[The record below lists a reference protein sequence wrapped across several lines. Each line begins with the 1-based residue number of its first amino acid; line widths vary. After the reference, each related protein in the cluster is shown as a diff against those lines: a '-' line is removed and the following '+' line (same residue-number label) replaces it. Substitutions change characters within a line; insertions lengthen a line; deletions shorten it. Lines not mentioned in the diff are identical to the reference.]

1 MRFKKA
7 EKSLQM
13 IFGLFMLLIISLVVL
28 NLFFKFTEKS
38 STKMEGASTEYF
50 SKAEIDQAKQ
60 DCQALCDNIK
70 DTGTMLTFC
79 KTYHQI
85 DWNGNQIMNEPI
97 SEGKYD
103 FCESKIPCFV
113 LVDDCGK
120 SSTAGTVYDG
130 EKCATVLND
139 PNNNRQAWYQALAQD
154 YGAVA
159 GTYTVTDGCSPVLTD
174 TCANWKCLFGFTT
187 QACANNPL
195 TTCT

>member
-70 DTGTMLTFC
+70 DQGTLLTFC

-85 DWNGNQIMNEPI
+85 DWNGNQIEGDMI
-97 SEGKYD
+97 SEGLYD
-103 FCESKIPCFV
+103 FCEHKIPCFV

-120 SSTAGTVYDG
+120 TSTAGVVYDG
-130 EKCATVLND
+130 NYCKTQLQA
-139 PNNNRQAWYQALAQD
+139 NRVAWYDALANNP
-154 YGAVA
+154 VS
-159 GTYTVTDGCSPVLTD
+159 GTAALDDDCGMTDS
-174 TCANWKCLFGFTT
+174 CANWKCRFGFVDTPCT
-187 QACANNPL
+187 NNP
-195 TTCT
+195 TNC